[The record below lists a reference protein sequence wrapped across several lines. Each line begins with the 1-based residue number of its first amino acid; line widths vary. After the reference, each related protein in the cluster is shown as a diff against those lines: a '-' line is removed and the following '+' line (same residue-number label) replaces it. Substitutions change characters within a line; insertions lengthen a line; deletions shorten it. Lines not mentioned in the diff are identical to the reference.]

1 METAYEM
8 RISDCSS
15 DVVRFR
21 SVTEVESTA
30 MKVNISLVDLLLLR
44 MTQAVA
50 ITLDSSSAA
59 AGVPW
64 RFCRANQAGSNPCS
78 ASRAGCSAWINV
90 QPLSAPSALTSEER
104 RVGKEGG
111 RTVRSRRLP
120 D

>member
-30 MKVNISLVDLLLLR
+30 MKVNISLVDLLLWR

-50 ITLDSSSAA
+50 ITLDSNNAA
-59 AGVPW
+59 AGVQW
-64 RFCRANQAGSNPCS
+64 RFWRANQAGSNPCS

-90 QPLSAPSALTSEER
+90 QPLSAPSALTAAKAAIHTA
-104 RVGKEGG
+104 G
-111 RTVRSRRLP
+111 P
-120 D
+120 